1 MSPKND
7 QPFLLRERARERI
20 RSGELPTRTPSSTW
34 GGSGD
39 GARCAVCEEHLSRDE
54 LEVEFEV
61 TPQDGQEGGTYRM
74 HVSCYIAW
82 ESELRDGS
90 ARVARSEATQSHLE
104 SDASHESETSI
115 GRSGGVDIHPR

>member
-7 QPFLLRERARERI
+7 QSLLLRERARERI
-20 RSGELPTRTPSSTW
+20 RSGELPIRIPSSTW
-34 GGSGD
+34 GGSGN
-39 GARCAVCEEHLSRDE
+39 GARCAVCDENLSRDA
-54 LEVEFEV
+54 LEVEFEI

-90 ARVARSEATQSHLE
+90 VPVACSEATKSHLA
-104 SDASHESETSI
+104 SDAIDESETSI
-115 GRSGGVDIHPR
+115 GRPGEAGAHAR